1 LVPDI
6 DFERYIISSFCGL
19 TARNDRG
26 DFIIETAD
34 PYSGFVN
41 VALPPPGLTC
51 SPVIGQKVAGIL
63 KKYGLVLIE
72 KLNFKPHRRGIN
84 SIRASSSPK
93 IRELLRQDPRYGKVV
108 CRCEKV
114 TEAEIIDA
122 VQRGATTLD
131 GVKFRTRA
139 GMGRCQGNFC
149 GPQSASILARALDQP
164 LETITKNGPGSSYV
178 I

>member
-1 LVPDI
+1 
-6 DFERYIISSFCGL
+6 L

-72 KLNFKPHRRGIN
+72 KLNFNPHRRGIN
-84 SIRASSSPK
+84 SLRASSSPK

-149 GPQSASILARALDQP
+149 GPQSASILARELNQP